1 MNWNPRM
8 KKMCGKKTRL
18 IDANALKYDLGE
30 IDDGLCKR
38 TELYVTNEAIAQQ
51 PTIEAEPHWIPCS
64 ERLPETTDEVLTTY
78 IVNGNKKRRFV
89 QTSTWYGNEEEGY
102 WSSPWDEYLVPN
114 TKIEV
119 LAWMPL
125 PKPYEGDKE

>member
-1 MNWNPRM
+1 M
-8 KKMCGKKTRL
+8 KRL
-18 IDANALKYDLGE
+18 IDADALTNKYGDWYVEEG
-30 IDDGLCKR
+30 
-38 TELYVTNEAIAQQ
+38 TEVGFIGSLKTLINLQ
-51 PTIEAEPHWIPCS
+51 PTIDVEPHWIPVS

-125 PKPYEGDKE
+125 PKPYEVENDKAD

>member
-1 MNWNPRM
+1 MQI
-8 KKMCGKKTRL
+8 L
-18 IDANALKYDLGE
+18 IDADALTNKYGDW
-30 IDDGLCKR
+30 
-38 TELYVTNEAIAQQ
+38 YVEEGTKVGFIGSLKTLINLQ
-51 PTIEAEPHWIPCS
+51 PTIDVEPHWIPVS
-64 ERLPETTDEVLTTY
+64 ERLPENTDEVLTTY

-125 PKPYEGDKE
+125 PKPYEVEYEKVD